1 MLTHVIKAGEFTN
14 MIGYAVY
21 VEFVKSVYIDLW
33 FKNGTGLWILS
44 GELLYWPAWVIVY
57 LN

>member
-1 MLTHVIKAGEFTN
+1 MKYGTTMDVGDDFNLHPSGARLVKKMLTHVVNAGEFTN

-33 FKNGTGLWILS
+33 F
-44 GELLYWPAWVIVY
+44 
-57 LN
+57 